1 MKESLKRIVL
11 VLFGILLCC
20 ADKGI
25 NSTLLASWSDFPFS
39 FLGILFGIA
48 GIMFAFRKTGDK

>member
-1 MKESLKRIVL
+1 MKESLKGIVL

-25 NSTLLASWSDFPFS
+25 NSTVLASWSDFPFS
-39 FLGILFGIA
+39 FLGVWFGIA
-48 GIMFAFRKTGDK
+48 GIIFVFRKTGDK